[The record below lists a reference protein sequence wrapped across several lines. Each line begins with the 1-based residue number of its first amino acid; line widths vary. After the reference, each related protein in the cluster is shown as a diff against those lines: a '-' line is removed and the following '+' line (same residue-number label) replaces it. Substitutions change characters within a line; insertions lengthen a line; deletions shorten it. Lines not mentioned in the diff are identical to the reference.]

1 MKSFSKSTMHTLK
14 DSHREKAPS
23 NKTPQLLKS
32 MSRDIWVVG
41 TSNQE
46 VLELKKGF
54 QKNKVVTDKTPFFM
68 IGPFCT
74 PHYFSL
80 TLTSDGAVLY
90 GNDAF
95 AI

>member
-1 MKSFSKSTMHTLK
+1 MKSFPKSTMHTLK
-14 DSHREKAPS
+14 DSHWEKAPS

-32 MSRDIWVVG
+32 MSRDIWIVI

-46 VLELKKGF
+46 VLEMKKGF

-74 PHYFSL
+74 PYSIF
-80 TLTSDGAVLY
+80 LY
-90 GNDAF
+90 H
-95 AI
+95 